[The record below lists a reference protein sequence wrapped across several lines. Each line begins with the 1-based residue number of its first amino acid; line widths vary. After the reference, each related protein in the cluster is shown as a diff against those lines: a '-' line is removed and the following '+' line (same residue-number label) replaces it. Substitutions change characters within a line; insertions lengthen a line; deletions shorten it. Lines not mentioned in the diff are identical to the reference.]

1 LGALALIVSRNKIG
15 LYLGIFTTS
24 VIGILQAVVHTEGF
38 IKEGGKAKNIVAGF
52 YSSIVAGFYP
62 SIPLNFWSNTFILY
76 FTKNIVIRKDNL
88 T

>member
-52 YSSIVAGFYP
+52 YSSI
-62 SIPLNFWSNTFILY
+62 PLNFWSNTFILY